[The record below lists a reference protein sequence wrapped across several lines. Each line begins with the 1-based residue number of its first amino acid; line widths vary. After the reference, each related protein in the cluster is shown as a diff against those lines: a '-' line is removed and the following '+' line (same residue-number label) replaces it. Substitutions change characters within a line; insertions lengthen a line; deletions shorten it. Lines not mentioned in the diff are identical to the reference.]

1 MAKKINV
8 NYEGGAAAMPIALLK
23 CIESAS
29 KTDIRVLVAALS
41 CTSMGGFTCE
51 EVTALAGVDEKQMSA
66 SIKFWTEKG
75 IFSESAIEEPR
86 ETNEVKSEEAKI
98 VGATVRRSDEVPS
111 YSPGE
116 LSVILERR
124 KEASHFIDECQ
135 RLMGKMFNTH
145 EINIILGLADYFG
158 LEWEY
163 IMTVVSYC
171 GKKGKRSVKYAEK
184 LAISMSD
191 SGIETV
197 EELITKLSEMDAASE
212 NESRV
217 RSLFG
222 MKARALTAKEK
233 KFIGVWFGKMGY
245 NIDIVSRAYEI
256 TVNATGEAS
265 VPYTNAILERWSS
278 EGLRTIDEIDA
289 SIEKKKN
296 EARGESAGSFDTD
309 DFFEAALRR
318 SFDDKKS

>member
-1 MAKKINV
+1 MEKKINI
-8 NYEGGAAAMPIALLK
+8 NYEGGAAAMPLALLK

-29 KTDIRVLVAALS
+29 KTDIRILVAALS
-41 CTSMGGFTCE
+41 CASMGGFASE
-51 EVTALAGVDEKQMSA
+51 EVIRLAGVDEKQLSA

-75 IFSESAIEEPR
+75 LFSESAAAETEEIG
-86 ETNEVKSEEAKI
+86 TKNEDTKI
-98 VGATVRRSDEVPS
+98 VGATVKRSDEVPN
-111 YSPGE
+111 YSPVE

-163 IMTVVSYC
+163 IMTVISYC
-171 GKKGKRSVKYAEK
+171 GQKGKRSVKYAEK

-197 EELITKLSEMDAASE
+197 EELIAKLAELDAAAE
-212 NESRV
+212 NENCV

-233 KFIGVWFGKMGY
+233 KFIGAWFGKMGY

-278 EGLRTIDEIDA
+278 EGLQTLEEIDA

-296 EARGESAGSFDTD
+296 EVKSESAGSFDTD

-318 SFDDKKS
+318 SFDDKKA